1 MGNLVPLTQTP
12 PPWIICYHAKLS
24 ARIVNTSDPSR
35 MMYFALFIA

>member
-24 ARIVNTSDPSR
+24 PDSEHQ
-35 MMYFALFIA
+35 